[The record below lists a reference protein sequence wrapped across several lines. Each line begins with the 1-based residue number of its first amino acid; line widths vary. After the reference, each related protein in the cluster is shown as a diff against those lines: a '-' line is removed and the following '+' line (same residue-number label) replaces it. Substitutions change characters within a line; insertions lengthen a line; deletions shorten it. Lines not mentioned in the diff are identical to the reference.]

1 MDIYMNAKIK
11 CKNKDFL
18 PSFAALSMNDGKK
31 MAASVAQSSSTR
43 SDKQKVGLKDKVRQN
58 HMLLLMNYDRYLM
71 ISRFLA
77 GLYRKLKENDR
88 LLSIDRI

>member
-1 MDIYMNAKIK
+1 MN
-11 CKNKDFL
+11 N
-18 PSFAALSMNDGKK
+18 GKK
-31 MAASVAQSSSTR
+31 MAASGAQSSSTR
-43 SDKQKVGLKDKVRQN
+43 SDKQKVGLKDKVWQN